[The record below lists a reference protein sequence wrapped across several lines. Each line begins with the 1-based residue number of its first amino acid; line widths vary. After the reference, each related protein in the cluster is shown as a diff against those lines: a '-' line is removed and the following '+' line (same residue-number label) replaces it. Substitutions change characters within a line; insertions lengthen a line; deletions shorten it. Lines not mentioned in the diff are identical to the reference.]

1 MLYFIELDKIYGQ
14 LSLDYLSY
22 HKTKSPVLLLSK
34 YGRIAEVLTPSGVFK
49 VELEYLAPCKK
60 DLT

>member
-14 LSLDYLSY
+14 LSLNYPSY
-22 HKTKSPVLLLSK
+22 HKTKAPVLLLSRHG
-34 YGRIAEVLTPSGVFK
+34 YIAEVLTPTGVIG
-49 VELEYLAPCKK
+49 VEVEYLTPCEK